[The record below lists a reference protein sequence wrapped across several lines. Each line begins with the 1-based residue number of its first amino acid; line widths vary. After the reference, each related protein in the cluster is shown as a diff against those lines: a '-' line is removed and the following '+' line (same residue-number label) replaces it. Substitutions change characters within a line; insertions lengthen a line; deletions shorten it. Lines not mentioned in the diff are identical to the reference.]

1 VSDED
6 RAGPGGTTWW
16 RDAVTYQVYPRSFAD
31 SDGNG
36 FGDLPGVL
44 GRLDHLVELGV
55 DALWLSPFYR
65 SPQVDAGYDVADY
78 LDVDPL
84 FGRLEDIDTLVAAAH
99 QRGLRLIID
108 LVPNH
113 TSDRHA
119 WFEEA
124 LTAGPGSA
132 ARDRYVF
139 RAGRGPGGNEPP
151 NNWQSTFGGPAWT
164 RVPDGQWYLHMFDPH
179 QPDLNWESP
188 VVRAEFAKILEFW
201 LDRGVDGF
209 RVDVAHGL
217 VKNPDLPDWPAD
229 GAAPAKALDPAAAAP
244 ADARSDMN
252 VLWERDDAPMWDQD
266 GVHEIYRE
274 WREIVDGYQGG
285 RILIAEAWVSPQERL
300 ARYVRPD
307 EMHHA
312 FNFDFLTA
320 PWLPGQLRAVIDR
333 TLEATGSVGAVA
345 TWVLSNHDVVRHT
358 TRLAYPDPVM
368 ARAGGIGPGDPE
380 PDVAAGLRRG
390 RAATLLMLALPG
402 AAYLYQGEELGLPE
416 DTWLPDDARQD
427 PVWERTGHKARG
439 RDGCRVPLPWHAD
452 APSYGFGPGP
462 DSWLPQP
469 EIWARYALSVQVGI
483 AASTYEMYRAALA
496 LRRELRTGGEA
507 LEWLDTGDAEVL
519 AFRVGELTVVTNFG
533 ASPVSIPA
541 GLMPVV
547 ASASLD
553 AGHLL
558 DTDTTVWLR
567 EPAA

>member
-1 VSDED
+1 M
-6 RAGPGGTTWW
+6 TWW
-16 RDAVTYQVYPRSFAD
+16 RDAVTYQVYPRSYAD
-31 SDGNG
+31 FDGDG
-36 FGDLPGVL
+36 VGDLPGLL
-44 GRLDHLVELGV
+44 GRLDHLVDLGV

-65 SPQVDAGYDVADY
+65 SPQVDAGYDVSDY

-84 FGRLEDIDTLVAAAH
+84 FGRLSDVDALAAAAH
-99 QRGLRLIID
+99 ERGLRLVVD

-119 WFEEA
+119 WFQEA
-124 LTAGPGSA
+124 LAAGPGSA
-132 ARDRYVF
+132 ARERYMF
-139 RAGRGPGGNEPP
+139 RDGRGPGGDEPP
-151 NNWQSTFGGPAWT
+151 NNWTSTFGGPAWT
-164 RVPDGQWYLHMFDPH
+164 RVPDGQWYLHLFDPH
-179 QPDLNWESP
+179 QPDLNWDSP

-217 VKNPDLPDWPAD
+217 VKAAGLPDWPPLAS
-229 GAAPAKALDPAAAAP
+229 APPNVLDPAAATP
-244 ADARSDMN
+244 ADTRTETAS
-252 VLWERDDAPMWDQD
+252 LLEPAHAPMWDQD
-266 GVHEIYRE
+266 GVHAIYRS

-285 RILIAEAWVSPQERL
+285 RILVAEAWVSPQERL

-333 TLEATGSVGAVA
+333 TIAACGAVGAVA

-358 TRLAYPDPVM
+358 TRLAYPDAVM
-368 ARAGGIGPGDPE
+368 ARSGIGPGDPE
-380 PDVAAGLRRG
+380 PDVAMGLRRG

-427 PVWERTGHKARG
+427 PVWRRTGHRARG

-469 EIWARYALSVQVGI
+469 EIWSRYALSTQVGI

-496 LRRELRTGGEA
+496 LRRQLRVGRST
-507 LEWLDTGDAEVL
+507 LEWLDIGGAEAL
-519 AFRVGELTVVTNFG
+519 AFRVGELTVLTNLG
-533 ASPVSIPA
+533 QAPVPVPA
-541 GLMPVV
+541 GLTPVLV
-547 ASASLD
+547 SASLE

-558 DTDTTVWLR
+558 ATDTTAWLR
-567 EPAA
+567 VPA